1 MRLKALVALWL
12 ATAIGCMGCA
22 PHGVDAVG
30 PVFDG
35 SLHHQSLLPLPAG
48 ETLTRAE
55 GPQRLVK
62 APHPLPAGEG
72 ENILTLRQALALA
85 LLQNPELAAFSWEV
99 RAAEARTLQAS
110 LRPNPELGLEVENLA
125 GSGAFQGVRSTQT
138 TIRLSQLIE
147 LGGKRSRRLRV
158 AALERDLTAWDYE
171 TKRLDVL
178 TAVTQ
183 AFVEVLRAQER
194 LGAEEELV
202 GLAAQVLATV
212 AERVKAGKAS
222 PVEETKARVA
232 LSNSR
237 IALERARSDL
247 EATIQ
252 RLVAAWG
259 GTPSFQYAVGAFE
272 SIAALPSVEQLAQ
285 GLAHN
290 PDLARWSTEIQQR
303 QAARGLAQAQT
314 IPDVTAGGG
323 VRHVNESGDVTF
335 VFSLSVPL
343 PVFNRNQGALLETQ
357 YRLAKAE
364 EERRA
369 AVVRVHTALGTT
381 YATLTA
387 AWREVTTLQNEV
399 LPDAR
404 RVFEAVNEGYRQ
416 GKFGLLDMLDA
427 QRTLFE
433 ARGQYIDALA
443 AYHKAITEA
452 ERLSGGALDSASD
465 TATPRRPGAQP

>member
-1 MRLKALVALWL
+1 MRLKALVALGF
-12 ATAIGCMGCA
+12 ATAMGLTGCVA
-22 PHGVDAVG
+22 HGVAAVG
-30 PVFDG
+30 PE
-35 SLHHQSLLPLPAG
+35 LPLAG
-48 ETLTRAE
+48 KDVPTYQPTL
-55 GPQRLVK
+55 GPTPGTSLGSAQEHV
-62 APHPLPAGEG
+62 
-72 ENILTLRQALALA
+72 LTLRQALALA

-99 RAAEARTLQAS
+99 RAAEARTLQAG
-110 LRPNPELGLEVENLA
+110 LWPNPDLGLEVENLA
-125 GSGAFQGVRSTQT
+125 GSGAFQGVRGTQT
-138 TIRLSQLIE
+138 TLRLSQLIE

-158 AALERDLTAWDYE
+158 AALERDLAAWDYE

-183 AFVEVLRAQER
+183 AFVEVLRTQER

-202 GLAAQVLATV
+202 GLAAQVLTTV

-232 LSNSR
+232 LSHSR

-247 EATIQ
+247 AATRQ
-252 RLVAAWG
+252 RLAAVWG
-259 GTPSFQYAVGAFE
+259 GTPTFQHAEGAFE
-272 SIAALPSVEQLAQ
+272 SIAALPSVEQLAER
-285 GLAHN
+285 LAQN

-303 QAARGLAQAQT
+303 QAARGLAEAQT

-335 VFSLSVPL
+335 VFSLSMPL
-343 PVFNRNQGALLETQ
+343 PVFNRHQGTLLESQ

-369 AVVRVHTALGTT
+369 AAGRGPTALGTT

-399 LPDAR
+399 LPDTR
-404 RVFEAVNEGYRQ
+404 RVFEAVSEGYRQ
-416 GKFGLLDMLDA
+416 GKFGLLDLLDA

-443 AYHKAITEA
+443 AYHKAVAEA
-452 ERLSGGALDSASD
+452 ERLSGAELASTSD
-465 TATPRRPGAQP
+465 AATPRQSGAQP